1 MKNLKQK
8 KKKKRYVPLRLNLL
22 FLGVFVLFSMLIV
35 RLGIVQIVYGNDFK
49 REVERTEDVTVKYP
63 VPRGKM
69 YDRNKNIIVDNTP
82 LNAIIYTKYQ
92 NTKPEEMLETAR
104 KLAKLIDKKPGKI
117 PEWELIDYWLLN
129 NEKEA
134 KAKITIK
141 EWDLYDEKKL
151 KDKDIY
157 RLQVERV
164 TKAEL
169 ESITSDRT
177 EMEVLAIYRKFKAG
191 YAQSP
196 QIVKSG
202 RNQKSP
208 EDDKDAEIVTDKE
221 FAAVSENLED
231 LPGVDT
237 TTDWKRK
244 HVFGDT
250 LRSILGNVSDDE
262 KGLPKQRLDYYMS
275 RGYSRNDRVGTS
287 YIEQQ
292 YEDILRGQKAQVKNE
307 TDKKGTIIETKL
319 VSEGKRGKDIVLTI
333 DMDLQRAVEKIIE
346 DELWAGKRSGSSPLL
361 DRAFVVLTNPHTG
374 EILTMAG
381 KKIERDKETGKYE
394 MGDYA
399 LGTFTTSY
407 NVGSAVKGATI
418 YTGFKE
424 GVIVPGSTFYDA
436 PLLIKDTDEKSSW
449 KAGIGTTNDIRALEL
464 SSNVYMFHIAIKIGG
479 AFYKPNQPLSINLDG
494 FNKMRSS
501 FGQLGLGTRTGIDLP
516 GESAGFPGPLEGGKL
531 LDLAIGQYD
540 TYTPMQLAQYVSTIA
555 NGGKRVQLHI
565 LKEIREPELDNK
577 ELGPLIKEFQPKVLN
592 KLDGSQVWIDQIH
605 KGFWRVMHGSE
616 GTATRTFSK
625 AAYNPAGKT
634 GTAESFYDG
643 FERKNFGKIPPAV
656 MNLSLV
662 SYAPADKPEV
672 AMAVVV
678 PWAYSGSR
686 GPGYNS
692 TIGKKVLDA
701 YFELKEKRQKENE
714 PAENSA
720 TTP

>member
-1 MKNLKQK
+1 MVSK
-8 KKKKRYVPLRLNLL
+8 KKKKRFVPLRLNLL
-22 FLGVFVLFSMLIV
+22 FLAIFFLFSMLIV
-35 RLGIVQIVYGNDFK
+35 RLGIVQIVYGDDFK

-69 YDRNKNIIVDNTP
+69 YDRNQKVIVDNTP

-104 KLAKLIDKKPGKI
+104 KLAKLIEKKPGKI
-117 PEWELIDYWLLN
+117 PEWELIDYWLLTN
-129 NEKEA
+129 PK
-134 KAKITIK
+134 KAKNKITKQEWKLYYKKDLK
-141 EWDLYDEKKL
+141 E
-151 KDKDIY
+151 KDIY

-164 TKAEL
+164 TKEEL
-169 ESITSDRT
+169 ETITNNPA
-177 EMEVLAIYRKFKAG
+177 EMEVLAIYRKFKSG

-202 RNQKSP
+202 KKQRDP
-208 EDDKDAEIVTDKE
+208 EDDKDIEIVTDEE

-244 HVFGDT
+244 YVFSNT
-250 LRSILGNVSDDE
+250 LRSILGNVSNDE
-262 KGLPKQRLDYYMS
+262 KGIPKEKLDYYLS

-292 YEDILRGQKAQVKNE
+292 YENILRGQKAKVKNE
-307 TDKKGTIIETKL
+307 TDKAGSIIKSET

-333 DMDLQRAVEKIIE
+333 DMELQKAVEKIIE
-346 DELWAGKRSGSSPLL
+346 DQLWAGKRSGSSPLL
-361 DRAFVVLTNPHTG
+361 DRAFVVLTDPHTG

-381 KKIERDKETGKYE
+381 KKIERNKDTGEYE
-394 MGDYA
+394 IGDYA

-407 NVGSAVKGATI
+407 SVGSAVKGATI
-418 YTGFKE
+418 YSGFKE
-424 GVIVPGSTFYDA
+424 GVIKPGSRFFDTA
-436 PLLIKDTDEKSSW
+436 MVIRGTDEKSSHR
-449 KAGIGTTNDIRALEL
+449 AGIGWTDNVRALEL
-464 SSNVYMFHIAIKIGG
+464 SSNVYMFYIAIKIGG
-479 AFYKPNQPLSINLDG
+479 GYYERNQPLTINLNG
-494 FNKMRSS
+494 FNKMRSA
-501 FGQLGLGTRTGIDLP
+501 FGQFGLGTRTGIDLP
-516 GESAGFPGPLEGGKL
+516 GEAAGFPGPLEGGKL

-577 ELGPLIKEFQPKVLN
+577 ELGPILEEFQPKVLN
-592 KLDGSQVWIDQIH
+592 KLDGSQVWLDQIH
-605 KGFWRVMHGSE
+605 KGFWRVMHGAE
-616 GTATRTFSK
+616 GTATKTFSK
-625 AAYNPAGKT
+625 TAYNPAGKT
-634 GTAESFYDG
+634 GTAEAFYDG
-643 FERKNFGKIPPAV
+643 FERKKFGKIPPEV

-662 SYAPADKPEV
+662 SYAPAGPGQKPEV
-672 AMAVVV
+672 AMSVVV

-692 TIGKKVLDA
+692 TIGKAVLDT
-701 YFELKEKRQKENE
+701 YFELKEKRMKESQQVDNNTE
-714 PAENSA
+714 
-720 TTP
+720 TP